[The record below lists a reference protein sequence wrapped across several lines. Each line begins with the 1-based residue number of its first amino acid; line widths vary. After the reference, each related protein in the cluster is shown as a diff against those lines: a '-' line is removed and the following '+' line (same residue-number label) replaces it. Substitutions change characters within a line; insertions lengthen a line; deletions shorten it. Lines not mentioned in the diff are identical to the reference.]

1 MYSDIPTGVNRDYY
15 LSGRSR
21 ALYSLSGPLPG
32 NPPPGTPSWWSN
44 EGNKDAWDG
53 LPSRVGDEAVLTG
66 PDGQP
71 LPVKIG
77 VRDPQTGMIPQ
88 SPYGTPPPPA
98 GSPPPPVANQPAGVP
113 ARSWPPP
120 NPGVVKLPS
129 WADDYWS
136 GYLWALQDPGTAIQ
150 RLREGN
156 RWSTDYQRGLADG
169 LAPRPP
175 SDPRGFVPTSAQLA
189 QVPVPIPR
197 PAPVYVP
204 RLPPPPILP
213 PPPPALALVTKEIF
227 GMLRGRKVLVW
238 DILRPDGLLSHV
250 VRGGRIVIGA
260 HPSEGFGLGGSPGAW
275 PQAAG
280 GASPSAFGLDPQVG
294 VVAFDGSR
302 PRPIDAHT
310 LEKMLGASWRQL
322 LQYAT

>member
-21 ALYSLSGPLPG
+21 ALYFLSGPLAG

-53 LPSRVGDEAVLTG
+53 LPSRVGEESVLTG

-71 LPVKIG
+71 MPVKIG
-77 VRDPQTGMIPQ
+77 IADPQTGQIPQ
-88 SPYGTPPPPA
+88 SPYGTAAPQTGAPPPA
-98 GSPPPPVANQPAGVP
+98 ANPPAGIP
-113 ARSWPPP
+113 AGTWPAP

-129 WADDYWS
+129 WVDDYWS

-156 RWSTDYQRGLADG
+156 RWTPDYQRGLADG

-175 SDPRGFVPTSAQLA
+175 KDPRGFVPTSAQLA
-189 QVPVPIPR
+189 QVPFPILR
-197 PAPVYVP
+197 QAPVYTQRP
-204 RLPPPPILP
+204 PLPPPTSP
-213 PPPPALALVTKEIF
+213 PPLALVTKEIF
-227 GMLRGRKVLVW
+227 GMLRGRRVPVW

-250 VRGGRIVIGA
+250 IRGGRIVIGA
-260 HPSEGFGLGGSPGAW
+260 HPGEGFGLGGSPGAW
-275 PQAAG
+275 PQASG

-294 VVAFDGSR
+294 VVAFDGTSA
-302 PRPIDAHT
+302 RPIDAHT
-310 LEKMLGASWRQL
+310 LEKMLGSGWRQL

>member
-1 MYSDIPTGVNRDYY
+1 MYSDIPTGLSRDYY
-15 LSGRSR
+15 LSGRGQ
-21 ALYSLSGPLPG
+21 ALYLLKGPVPG

-66 PDGQP
+66 PNGQP

-77 VRDPQTGMIPQ
+77 VPDPNTGTIPQ
-88 SPYGTPPPPA
+88 SPYGTPQQPA
-98 GSPPPPVANQPAGVP
+98 GNPPSVANQPADILARTWP
-113 ARSWPPP
+113 AP
-120 NPGVVKLPS
+120 NPGIVRLPS
-129 WADDYWS
+129 WTDDYWS
-136 GYLWALQDPGTAIQ
+136 GYLWALQDPGTAVQ

-156 RWSTDYQRGLADG
+156 RWTTDYQRGLADG

-175 SDPRGFVPTSAQLA
+175 RDPRGLVPTPAQLA

-204 RLPPPPILP
+204 RLPPPPPQPPSPPMLP
-213 PPPPALALVTKEIF
+213 LVTKEIF
-227 GMLRGRKVLVW
+227 GMLRGRKVPVW

-250 VRGGRIVIGA
+250 VRGGRIVIGVT
-260 HPSEGFGLGGSPGAW
+260 PSEGFGLGGSPGAW
-275 PQAAG
+275 PQASG
-280 GASPSAFGLDPQVG
+280 GAAPSDFGLDPQVG
-294 VVAFDGSR
+294 VVAFDGNR

-310 LEKMLGASWRQL
+310 LEKMLGAGWRQL